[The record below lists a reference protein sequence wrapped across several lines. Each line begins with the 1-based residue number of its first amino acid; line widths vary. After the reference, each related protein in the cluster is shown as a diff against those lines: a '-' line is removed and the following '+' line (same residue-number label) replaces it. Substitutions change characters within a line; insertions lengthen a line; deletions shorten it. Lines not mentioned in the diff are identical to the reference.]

1 MPFLGN
7 AGQLTH
13 VFVTTL
19 GENSGAGDK
28 SVSID
33 GAVFASDFKVDSSS
47 LANIAPTLQAV
58 TEQSPISNKTIQL
71 SNPVA
76 CIIAS
81 GRITAD
87 SLAGDG
93 RDITNLSAT
102 KLSGIIPHRNFG
114 DNVITGSK
122 LTSKTITT
130 DKIADSSITNEK
142 MADNSVNTAKLVD
155 ASITS
160 AKIIDGAITTS
171 KIANTAIT
179 TDKIANGSITADKI
193 AQGAIGTA
201 FIGDGNVTT
210 AKIANDAITTSKIAD
225 DAVTTSKI
233 PDLSIT
239 TAKIADDSVNTAKIA
254 DGNVTTIKLADTSI
268 TTAKI
273 VNEAITATK
282 IATGTITGTQIEDGS
297 IPLTKLESTDL
308 TVSQI
313 DDNSLSGSKL
323 QRHTITG
330 GDSSLTGNNRGEIG
344 LLTIHNDNIRNNT
357 IDADDKVKDG
367 SVTAAKLN
375 DDVTLSTVTGHG
387 STTDVAINITN
398 ATDAISK
405 VSGAL
410 RVKGGVG
417 VEGNVHATRFI
428 GDGSGLTGLPL
439 TLQEVT
445 AGGSTTD
452 VAINITNATDAVSKV
467 SGALRVKGGVGVE
480 GNVHATRFI
489 GDGSGLTGVPTTL
502 QAVTNDSG
510 NTTSN
515 KINITNAT
523 DAISKVSGAL
533 RVKGGVGVEGNVH
546 ATRFIGDGSGLTG
559 ISSTFEAITTGS
571 GNSTSNKILLTNTE
585 DAIDAQTGALQ
596 VTNGGM
602 SVAKNVHVGKDLI
615 VTGNL
620 LVNGTTTT
628 VDSTS
633 LIVKDN
639 IISLAEGNDSGS
651 KDVGII
657 FGRPESNV
665 AIFYDTST
673 TRLQFGFTDSNASS
687 SSITLKEGDLPIH
700 VAGSV
705 TATTVAAT
713 TVGEH
718 YGEIKGSNAI
728 AASTVTATT
737 VGTHYGVIS
746 GSNAIA
752 ASTVTATTF
761 KGTTVGEH
769 YGVIS
774 GSNTIAAS
782 TVTATTFKGTTV
794 GEHYG
799 VISGSN
805 TIAASTVTA
814 TTVGTH
820 YGEIKGS
827 NAIAASTVTATTVGE
842 HYGVIKG
849 SNTIAAST
857 VTATTVGTHY
867 GEIKGSNA
875 IAASTV
881 TATTVGTHYG
891 VISGSNTIAAS
902 TGTFTDATDAASNGS
917 AALRTTGGLYVSKKI
932 YAGNDITAFSDR
944 RKKSNITRIENAL
957 DKVCQLSGYTFDYL
971 GERKTG
977 VIAQEVKEVLPE
989 AVYGSEDT
997 SYSVAYGNLA
1007 GILIEAIKELR
1018 NEIQELKNN

>member
-71 SNPVA
+71 SNPGA
-76 CIIAS
+76 SLIAS

-87 SLAGDG
+87 RFSGDG
-93 RDITNLSAT
+93 RDITNLSTT
-102 KLSGIIPHRNFG
+102 KLSGTIPHINFG
-114 DNVITGSK
+114 DNVITASK
-122 LTSKTITT
+122 LASKTITT

-142 MADNSVNTAKLVD
+142 MADNSVNTTELVD
-155 ASITS
+155 ASVTS

-210 AKIANDAITTSKIAD
+210 AKIADDAITTSKIAD
-225 DAVTTSKI
+225 DAVITSKI
-233 PDLSIT
+233 SDLSIT
-239 TAKIADDSVNTAKIA
+239 TTKIADDSVTTAKIV

-297 IPLTKLESTDL
+297 IPLTKLETTDL

-387 STTDVAINITN
+387 STTSDAINITN
-398 ATDAISK
+398 ATSSTSK
-405 VSGAL
+405 D
-410 RVKGGVG
+410 
-417 VEGNVHATRFI
+417 T
-428 GDGSGLTGLPL
+428 
-439 TLQEVT
+439 
-445 AGGSTTD
+445 
-452 VAINITNATDAVSKV
+452 
-467 SGALRVKGGVGVE
+467 GALRVKGGVGVE

-746 GSNAIA
+746 GSN
-752 ASTVTATTF
+752 
-761 KGTTVGEH
+761 
-769 YGVIS
+769 
-774 GSNTIAAS
+774 
-782 TVTATTFKGTTV
+782 
-794 GEHYG
+794 
-799 VISGSN
+799 
-805 TIAASTVTA
+805 
-814 TTVGTH
+814 
-820 YGEIKGS
+820 
-827 NAIAASTVTATTVGE
+827 
-842 HYGVIKG
+842 
-849 SNTIAAST
+849 
-857 VTATTVGTHY
+857 
-867 GEIKGSNA
+867 
-875 IAASTV
+875 
-881 TATTVGTHYG
+881 
-891 VISGSNTIAAS
+891 TIAAS

>member
-387 STTDVAINITN
+387 STTSDAINITN
-398 ATDAISK
+398 ATSSTSK
-405 VSGAL
+405 DTGAL

-445 AGGSTTD
+445 AGDSTTD

-782 TVTATTFKGTTV
+782 TVTATT
-794 GEHYG
+794 
-799 VISGSN
+799 
-805 TIAASTVTA
+805 
-814 TTVGTH
+814 VGTH